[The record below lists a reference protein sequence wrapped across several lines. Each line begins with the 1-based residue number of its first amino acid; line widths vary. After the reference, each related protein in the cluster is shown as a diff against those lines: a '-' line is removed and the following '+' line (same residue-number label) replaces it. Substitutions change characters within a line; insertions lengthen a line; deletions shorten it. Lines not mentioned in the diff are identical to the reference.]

1 MVFVLEGV
9 YGHQPLTMCPSTAS
23 NAQGRVGSRQLM
35 GVNMSHTAIVE
46 FPCNDGSGAGLLET
60 LKVVLIDTRAFAGN
74 EGIET
79 YSDQDNPDL
88 VVLWE
93 KWATRAEYEA
103 YLAWRMETG
112 LMDVLA
118 PFMDT
123 SKLRIVHLQAHQDV

>member
-1 MVFVLEGV
+1 MASATRNTSPAAEPLAIDSDEHAG
-9 YGHQPLTMCPSTAS
+9 YGRQPTTD
-23 NAQGRVGSRQLM
+23 GD
-35 GVNMSHTAIVE
+35 NMSHTAVVE
-46 FPCNDGSGAGLLET
+46 FPCNEGKGAELLAT
-60 LKVVLIDTRAFAGN
+60 LKVALVDTRAFAGN

-79 YSDQDNPDL
+79 YSDQDDPDL

-93 KWATRAEYEA
+93 KWATRADYEA

>member
-1 MVFVLEGV
+1 MR
-9 YGHQPLTMCPSTAS
+9 PSTATDS
-23 NAQGRVGSRQLM
+23 QGTVGSRQPI
-35 GVNMSHTAIVE
+35 GDNMSHTAVVE
-46 FPCNDGSGAGLLET
+46 FPCNDGQGAGLLET
-60 LKVVLIDTRAFAGN
+60 LKGALVDTRAFAGN

-79 YSDQDNPDL
+79 YSDPDNPDL

-93 KWATRAEYEA
+93 KWATRADYEA

-123 SKLRIVHLQAHQDV
+123 SNLRIVHLQAHEDV